1 VLKQLQ
7 NEKEFNF
14 VILDFPKSGQP
25 WPNPES
31 SLTEDFLFFCVSL
44 CFFLSVLKELRNEKE
59 FNFVFLDF
67 PKSGQ
72 PWPNPESF
80 LTEDFLF
87 VCVYLWFPLSVL
99 KELQNEKEF
108 NFVFLDFPRSQF
120 VKRGWMEFRRD
131 TDEHVRC
138 NIYMYIDNADL

>member
-1 VLKQLQ
+1 VLKELQ

-14 VILDFPKSGQP
+14 VFLDFPKSGQP

-31 SLTEDFLFFCVSL
+31 FLTEDFNFGWVSL
-44 CFFLSVLKELRNEKE
+44 FFFLSVLKELQNEKE

-87 VCVYLWFPLSVL
+87 VCVSLLFSPLS
-99 KELQNEKEF
+99 
-108 NFVFLDFPRSQF
+108 
-120 VKRGWMEFRRD
+120 
-131 TDEHVRC
+131 
-138 NIYMYIDNADL
+138 A